1 MNLLKN
7 TNLKWKHYNE
17 GDKYDYPINY
27 SESILDARED
37 GRLEILVKW
46 EPNCYCHFHRHTAEI
61 SSVVL
66 EGELHVTDI
75 DIETGKELG
84 KRVRVVGDF
93 AHKEPGDVHMEQ
105 GGPNGALVLFNI
117 YAPEGEGKLVESL
130 QKDGSVISAS
140 TMARILRKRKQL
152 RLVIPIQ

>member
-1 MNLLKN
+1 MNYLF
-7 TNLKWKHYNE
+7 T
-17 GDKYDYPINY
+17 
-27 SESILDARED
+27 SESVTEGHPDKVADCISDAILDARED

-61 SSVVL
+61 SSLVL

-84 KRVRVVGDF
+84 KRVRVAGDF
-93 AHKEPGDVHMEQ
+93 VHKEPGDVHMEQ
-105 GGPNGALVLFNI
+105 GGENGALVLFNL

-130 QKDGSVISAS
+130 KKDGSVISVS
-140 TMARILRKRKQL
+140 TMDRILRKRK
-152 RLVIPIQ
+152 

>member
-1 MNLLKN
+1 MNLLNNK
-7 TNLKWKHYNE
+7 NLKWKHYNE
-17 GDKYDYPINY
+17 GDKFDYPIKY

-46 EPNCYCHFHRHTAEI
+46 KPNCYCHFHRHTAET

-75 DIETGKELG
+75 DIKTGKEIG
-84 KRVRVVGDF
+84 KRLRAVGDF

-105 GGPNGALVLFNI
+105 GGANGALVLFNI
-117 YAPEGEGKLVESL
+117 YAPEGDGKLAESL
-130 QKDGSVISAS
+130 KKDGSVVSAS
-140 TMARILRKRKQL
+140 TMAKILRKRSK
-152 RLVIPIQ
+152 

>member
-7 TNLKWKHYNE
+7 TNLKWKHYKE
-17 GDKYDYPINY
+17 GDKFDYPINY
-27 SESILDARED
+27 SESILDARGD

-75 DIETGKELG
+75 DIKTGKELG

-93 AHKEPGDVHMEQ
+93 VHKEPGDVHMEQ

-117 YAPEGEGKLVESL
+117 YAPEGEGKLAESL
-130 QKDGSVISAS
+130 KKDGSVISTS
-140 TMARILRKRKQL
+140 TMARILKKQK
-152 RLVIPIQ
+152 

>member
-1 MNLLKN
+1 MNLLN
-7 TNLKWKHYNE
+7 DINLKWKRYTE
-17 GDKYDYPINY
+17 RGDSDYPIDY
-27 SESILDARED
+27 SDAILDVKDD

-66 EGELHVTDI
+66 QGELHVTDI

-84 KRVRVVGDF
+84 KRVRVAGDF

-105 GGPNGALVLFNI
+105 GGETGALVLFSL
-117 YAPEGEGKLVESL
+117 YAPEGEGRLVESL
-130 QKDGSVISAS
+130 NKDGSINHIS
-140 TMARILRKRKQL
+140 TIRKIIER
-152 RLVIPIQ
+152 RRT